1 MQKNKISVVT
11 GVAGTIGSNLANA
24 LIKLGHI
31 VYGID
36 DFSLGKRKNL
46 DLLKKNKKFKLIK
59 CDVSNYKQLKK
70 NIFLKKKIN
79 YLWLLAANSD
89 IQAGIRDRN
98 VDLVKTFMTTK
109 ISLDFFSKY
118 LFKNSKIIFS
128 SSSAVYGNIKKKINE
143 NIKLFNPIS
152 NYGEAKL
159 LSEIYLDDFSKKKK
173 FEYLIIRFPNVVGPP
188 LTHGVIYDFCNKI
201 LNQKYLKV
209 LGNGS
214 QKKPYVYVHELISC
228 MIFLSK
234 KKTKYKIYLCGPNDK
249 GVEVRKIA
257 NEVVRIF
264 KSKKKIIYGKTSYGW
279 KGDVPNY
286 NYNVSRLNKE
296 GFKFK
301 QSSLQAVQEA
311 IRQNKLSLLNE
322 KN

>member
-1 MQKNKISVVT
+1 M
-11 GVAGTIGSNLANA
+11 
-24 LIKLGHI
+24 
-31 VYGID
+31 
-36 DFSLGKRKNL
+36 
-46 DLLKKNKKFKLIK
+46 
-59 CDVSNYKQLKK
+59 
-70 NIFLKKKIN
+70 
-79 YLWLLAANSD
+79 
-89 IQAGIRDRN
+89 
-98 VDLVKTFMTTK
+98 
-109 ISLDFFSKY
+109 
-118 LFKNSKIIFS
+118 
-128 SSSAVYGNIKKKINE
+128 
-143 NIKLFNPIS
+143 
-152 NYGEAKL
+152 
-159 LSEIYLDDFSKKKK
+159 
-173 FEYLIIRFPNVVGPP
+173 
-188 LTHGVIYDFCNKI
+188 THGVIFDFCKKI
-201 LNQKYLKV
+201 LNQKYLNV

-214 QKKPYVYVHELISC
+214 QKKPYVYVKELVSC